1 MSDLNQK
8 IQNIKSRIKSGAIT
22 PDDGFSEI
30 SGWLQ
35 ANPTAATKE
44 LNRRRKSDKL
54 SPVDQEILNNQRI
67 IEAQIGNQ
75 KAHLIPQDVF
85 NGRSI
90 AEEQQRLYGR
100 GLDAQVGA
108 LNRRT
113 GGTQIDAIR
122 ALQETDKAFLEAQ
135 KTQARN
141 NLIGDLILGAGI
153 FLGN

>member
-1 MSDLNQK
+1 MSDLNQTF
-8 IQNIKSRIKSGAIT
+8 QNIKGRIKSGAIT
-22 PDDGFSEI
+22 SEDGLTEI
-30 SGWLQ
+30 SNWLK
-35 ANPTAATKE
+35 ANPTAVKKEIGRKKKSGE
-44 LNRRRKSDKL
+44 LNL
-54 SPVDQEILNNQRI
+54 VQQELLRNQQILNSQLS
-67 IEAQIGNQ
+67 NQ
-75 KAHLIPQDVF
+75 KGYHIPHDDLGGKSIGQLHQD
-85 NGRSI
+85 
-90 AEEQQRLYGR
+90 LYGR
-100 GLDAQVGA
+100 GLNTQVDA